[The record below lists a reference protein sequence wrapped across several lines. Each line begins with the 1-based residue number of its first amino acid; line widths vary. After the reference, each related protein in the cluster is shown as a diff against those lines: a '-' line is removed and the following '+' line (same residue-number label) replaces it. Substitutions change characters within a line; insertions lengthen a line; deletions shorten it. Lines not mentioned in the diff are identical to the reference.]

1 MADKKTN
8 DFWGNNDDD
17 FWNKPV
23 ITGDWLNS
31 GTPRTENPEPQN
43 PYGNTENYYAD
54 GNKEPYGTENPEQ
67 TGNQGEPVYGIPNQP
82 ANQSTYQSSYQSA
95 YNYQEQKNKPGRR
108 IKEKDVGEKKA
119 FPIFTVINL
128 SFLALA
134 LIVVFVCILGAGKF
148 RDRADRR
155 NRTLDYE
162 RVVAEGD
169 SFPVYDNNTV
179 ILAWDAQVIFGGDT
193 EKQLLGMPE
202 GEMLIALPV
211 QVESDKYISSQYAL
225 RDMFIGCDIEGQRVF
240 RRCVRDETIL
250 AALGVMGFRQEEM
263 SSSYGI
269 GNGNDESV
277 FFFFFVPEGT
287 REITFYAEERRTE
300 QKISMLTRRYEK
312 NLVISDNTDST
323 EWLEEV
329 RESEGWQ

>member
-8 DFWGNNDDD
+8 DFWENNDDD

-23 ITGDWLNS
+23 ITEDWLNS
-31 GTPRTENPEPQN
+31 GTPKTENPEPQN
-43 PYGNTENYYAD
+43 PYQ
-54 GNKEPYGTENPEQ
+54 EQ

-82 ANQSTYQSSYQSA
+82 SYQSTNQSSYQSA
-95 YNYQEQKNKPGRR
+95 YSYQREQKIKPGRR
-108 IKEKDVGEKKA
+108 IKEKRAGEKKA
-119 FPIFTVINL
+119 FPIFAVINL

-134 LIVVFVCILGAGKF
+134 LIVVSASILGAGEF
-148 RDRADRR
+148 RDRADYR

-162 RVVAEGD
+162 RVVVEGD

-179 ILAWDAQVIFGGDT
+179 ILAWDAQVIFSGDT

-202 GEMLIALPV
+202 GEMLIVVPA
-211 QVESDKYISSQYAL
+211 QVKSEKYVSGQYAL

-240 RRCVRDETIL
+240 RRCVRDETVL
-250 AALGVMGFRQEEM
+250 ATLGVMGFRQEEM
-263 SSSYGI
+263 LSVYGI
-269 GNGNDESV
+269 GNGSDESV

-287 REITFYAEERRTE
+287 GEITFYAEERRTE

-312 NLVISDNTDST
+312 NLAISDGTDSA
-323 EWLEEV
+323 EWLEAV